1 MLALPVIVA
10 SYLFNVDS
18 SLIGESINQ
27 RGLILP
33 QYALSKSMIFCGYN
47 EQLSRFRVA
56 SGLSKIDSNA
66 WADENLT
73 LDIIAILIHFG
84 AWTIATFTFEL
95 LPFQKLDIISFI
107 KEKI

>member
-1 MLALPVIVA
+1 
-10 SYLFNVDS
+10 
-18 SLIGESINQ
+18 
-27 RGLILP
+27 
-33 QYALSKSMIFCGYN
+33 
-47 EQLSRFRVA
+47 
-56 SGLSKIDSNA
+56 LSKIDSNA